1 LKVIKGG
8 EKVVNEK
15 KNVSFHNPVPEI
27 LGKQLNFSILAA
39 EGL

>member
-1 LKVIKGG
+1 LKVIRGG

-15 KNVSFHNPVPEI
+15 NVSFLDPIPEI
-27 LGKQLNFSILAA
+27 LSKHLNFSILAA

>member
-1 LKVIKGG
+1 LKVIRGG

-15 KNVSFHNPVPEI
+15 NVSSLDPIPEI